1 VPNLAIVG
9 KDSQAL
15 SPSRASLAQ
24 LLHRRAQLV
33 AQAEPLNQRLMRIV
47 EVVAKHQ
54 RAAARRDALLA
65 AHEAGIGEAIL
76 AGQPRPEPPAEL
88 VEAEAAVEAARRDQ
102 RAVNDARE
110 RVEAEA
116 AGING
121 QLAALTREITDQ
133 VCAVM
138 AESAA
143 DYARNQYRAAF
154 REMRSVEAAVDG
166 VYAELRA
173 IGMREQQTGGGQG
186 AMRALESLEKQLR
199 ALRTELAADK
209 APNLEP
215 ARRLMSALATDPAA
229 KLEAS

>member
-1 VPNLAIVG
+1 
-9 KDSQAL
+9 
-15 SPSRASLAQ
+15 
-24 LLHRRAQLV
+24 V
-33 AQAEPLNQRLMRIV
+33 AT
-47 EVVAKHQ
+47 
-54 RAAARRDALLA
+54 
-65 AHEAGIGEAIL
+65 
-76 AGQPRPEPPAEL
+76 
-88 VEAEAAVEAARRDQ
+88 VEAAQRDQ

-121 QLAALTREITDQ
+121 QMAALTGEISDQ

-154 REMRSVEAAVDG
+154 RELRVVEAAVDG

-173 IGMREQQTGGGQG
+173 IGMREQQTGGGLG

-199 ALRTELAADK
+199 ALRTELAAEQGAELGAGAASDGG
-209 APNLEP
+209 ALHRPC
-215 ARRLMSALATDPAA
+215 RRAGGLIGCRWRPR
-229 KLEAS
+229 